1 MCSTQFPISF
11 LRYEGEKYKFE
22 KDTVRVLWRK
32 ERVGGGGKGITGE
45 GIISLL
51 YEEKN
56 AFFTFLFIICVT
68 VENIYHSGD
77 AYTGASS
84 SSAFMPQLWYGSTQI
99 GFDLKF
105 NHNVRDWSWYIP
117 NKKGGERGGGGG
129 PVWVIITFTWFPS
142 KVL

>member
-1 MCSTQFPISF
+1 M
-11 LRYEGEKYKFE
+11 
-22 KDTVRVLWRK
+22 K
-32 ERVGGGGKGITGE
+32 EREGGGGGGEMGITGE
-45 GIISLL
+45 GIIPLL

-77 AYTGASS
+77 TYTGASS
-84 SSAFMPQLWYGSTQI
+84 SSVFMPQLWYGSTQT

-117 NKKGGERGGGGG
+117 NKKGGGGEGGRWRTCLSHNNFYLI
-129 PVWVIITFTWFPS
+129 PF
-142 KVL
+142 

>member
-1 MCSTQFPISF
+1 M
-11 LRYEGEKYKFE
+11 
-22 KDTVRVLWRK
+22 K
-32 ERVGGGGKGITGE
+32 EREGGGGGGGKGITGE
-45 GIISLL
+45 GIIPLL

-77 AYTGASS
+77 TYTGASS
-84 SSAFMPQLWYGSTQI
+84 SSVFMPQLWYGSTQI

-117 NKKGGERGGGGG
+117 NKKGGKGGGGR
-129 PVWVIITFTWFPS
+129 WRTCLSHNNFYLILF
-142 KVL
+142 